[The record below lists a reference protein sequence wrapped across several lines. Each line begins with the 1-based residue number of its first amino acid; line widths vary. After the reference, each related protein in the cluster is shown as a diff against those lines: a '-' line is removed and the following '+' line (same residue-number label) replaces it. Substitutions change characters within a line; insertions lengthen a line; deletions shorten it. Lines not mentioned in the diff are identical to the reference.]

1 MTVAKRRPITS
12 EFRMK
17 TKMMLLLSL
26 GFVVAAQPVAPEA
39 TVEIAFARSVAAGAP
54 VDTASAFDATVGQVA
69 GWTRVTGLTAGSKI
83 THVWIHGADTSR
95 VELNIGGSPWRTYS
109 RKTIP
114 SGATGDWTLEVWSA
128 DGAKL
133 ATKTFKIG

>member
-1 MTVAKRRPITS
+1 MRT
-12 EFRMK
+12 
-17 TKMMLLLSL
+17 LSL
-26 GFVVAAQPVAPEA
+26 GILTLGLIAAVPPATTQQASVEVAVGK
-39 TVEIAFARSVAAGAP
+39 SVASGMP
-54 VDTASAFDATVGQVA
+54 VDTASSFGADVGQIA
-69 GWTRVTGLTAGSKI
+69 CWTRVTGAAAGSKI
-83 THVWIHGADTSR
+83 THLWIHGADSSK

-114 SGATGDWTLEVWSA
+114 AEATGDWTLEVLGA

>member
-1 MTVAKRRPITS
+1 MSMKMLGMLALGLIAATPPI
-12 EFRMK
+12 
-17 TKMMLLLSL
+17 
-26 GFVVAAQPVAPEA
+26 GQQAA
-39 TVEIAFARSVAAGAP
+39 TVEVAIGKSVASGMP
-54 VDTASAFDATVGQVA
+54 VDTASTFDAAVGQVA
-69 GWTRVTGLTAGSKI
+69 GWTRVNGMSAGSKI
-83 THVWIHGADTSR
+83 THVWIHGADSSK
-95 VELNIGGSPWRTYS
+95 VELNVGGSPWRTYS